1 VIQDC
6 RSLNVK
12 KVALL
17 LLFFDVSSIGV
28 WTQGFVLVRQAP
40 RPAWTVILPF

>member
-1 VIQDC
+1 MAQRMILYGKSRPSVTEVKVIQDC

-28 WTQGFVLVRQAP
+28 
-40 RPAWTVILPF
+40 